1 MVKIE
6 VSKQYG
12 YIILVVVFSYIV
24 NMWLSFRVG
33 KARKKY
39 GVFYPKMYGD
49 SVIFNCIQRSHQ
61 NYLEFYPF
69 FIVLLLLG
77 GFLYPVLSAIAGFT
91 FLLGRIVYAIGY
103 STGNPTKRFWG
114 AFQYPGL
121 FFLLFSTLKLGCV
134 LLGWL

>member
-6 VSKQYG
+6 VPQEYG
-12 YIILVVVFSYIV
+12 YIILIVILSYCV

-49 SVIFNCIQRSHQ
+49 SVVFNCIQRSHQ

-77 GFLYPVLSAIAGFT
+77 GFPYPVLGAIAGFVY
-91 FLLGRIVYAIGY
+91 LVGRIVYAIGY
-103 STGNPTKRFWG
+103 STGNPSSRFWG
-114 AFQYPGL
+114 SFQYLGL
-121 FFLLFSTLKLGCV
+121 LFLLFSSAKFGFN
-134 LLGWL
+134 LLGWW